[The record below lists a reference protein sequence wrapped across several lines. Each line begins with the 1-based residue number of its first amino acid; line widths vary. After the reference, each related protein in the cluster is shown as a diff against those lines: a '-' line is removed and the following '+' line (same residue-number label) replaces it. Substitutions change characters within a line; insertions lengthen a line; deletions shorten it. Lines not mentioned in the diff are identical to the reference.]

1 MDECSKGVIS
11 CLVGLEQGEVLAV
24 FGAIEYDCLQ
34 LARVELDG
42 TSLGEGLDA
51 AGCGQEHVDYG
62 ALDLLV

>member
-1 MDECSKGVIS
+1 M
-11 CLVGLEQGEVLAV
+11 GLEQGEVLAV

-62 ALDLLV
+62 ALNLLV